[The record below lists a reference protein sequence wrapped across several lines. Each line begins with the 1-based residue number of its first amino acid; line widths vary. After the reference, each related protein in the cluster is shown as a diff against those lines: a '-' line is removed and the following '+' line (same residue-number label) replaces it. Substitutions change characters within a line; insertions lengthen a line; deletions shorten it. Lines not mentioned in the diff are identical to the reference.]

1 MKSSLITAER
11 ISPNRNSP
19 RNHKIDRLTIHCFV
33 GQVTAEEG
41 LAAFA
46 SKSRKASCNYVV
58 GCDGSIGLCVDEADR
73 SWCSS
78 SAANDNRAITIEV
91 ASNTTH
97 PYAVTDKAM
106 DALLDLI
113 EDICRRNGKRRL
125 IWFGN
130 KEESLNYE
138 PVDDELVM
146 TVHRWFAAKE
156 CPGQYLLDRH
166 LEIAIEINR
175 RINYDDHEGPYA
187 VSGTYTVRTGDTL
200 WALSRKWGVSVDD
213 IIDAN
218 NDRYPGIGDT
228 LLAGWIITMPGN
240 TYTVQKGDTL
250 WSLSRKWGCSVN
262 DIIAANKSKYPGIGD
277 MLVAGWVITKP

>member
-1 MKSSLITAER
+1 MIER

-33 GQVTAEEG
+33 GQVTAEQG
-41 LAAFA
+41 LAVFA
-46 SKSRKASCNYVV
+46 KKSKKASCNYVV
-58 GCDGSIGLCVDEADR
+58 GCDGSVGLCVPEGDR

-113 EDICRRNGKRRL
+113 EDICRRNGKDKL
-125 IWFGN
+125 IWFGAN
-130 KEESLNYE
+130 YRTVSLNYQPRDNE
-138 PVDDELVM
+138 MVM

-156 CPGQYLLDRH
+156 CPGQYLLDMH
-166 LEIAIEINR
+166 PVIAAEINER
-175 RINYDDHEGPYA
+175 LNGEHEEPET
-187 VSGTYTVRTGDTL
+187 VSGTYTVQRGDTL
-200 WALSRKWGVSVDD
+200 WALSRRWGVSVNE

-218 NDRYPGIGDT
+218 KDKYPNIGDV
-228 LLAGWIITMPGN
+228 LGAGWELNIPGN

-250 WSLSRKWGCSVN
+250 WSLARRWGCSVN
-262 DIIAANKSKYPGIGD
+262 DIINANKNEYPHIGD
-277 MLVAGWVITKP
+277 VLGAGWAIKKP

>member
-1 MKSSLITAER
+1 MIER

-33 GQVTAEEG
+33 GQVTAEQG
-41 LAAFA
+41 LAVFA
-46 SKSRKASCNYVV
+46 KKSKKASCNYVV
-58 GCDGSIGLCVDEADR
+58 GCDGSVGLCVPEGDR

-113 EDICRRNGKRRL
+113 EDICRRNGKDKL
-125 IWFGN
+125 IWFGVN
-130 KEESLNYE
+130 YRTVSLNYQPRDNE
-138 PVDDELVM
+138 MVM

-156 CPGQYLLDRH
+156 CPGQYLLDMH
-166 LEIAIEINR
+166 PVIAAEINER
-175 RINYDDHEGPYA
+175 LNGEHEEPETE
-187 VSGTYTVRTGDTL
+187 SGTYTVKKGDTL
-200 WALSRKWGVSVDD
+200 WALARKWGVSVND

-218 NDRYPGIGDT
+218 KSKYPRIRSI
-228 LLAGWIITMPGN
+228 LCVGWELNTPGKS
-240 TYTVQKGDTL
+240 YTVQKGDTL
-250 WSLSRKWGCSVN
+250 WSLARRWGVSVN
-262 DIIAANKSKYPGIGD
+262 DIINANKDEYPVIGD
-277 MLVAGWVITKP
+277 MLGAGWAIKKP

>member
-1 MKSSLITAER
+1 MIER

-33 GQVTAEEG
+33 GQVTAEQG
-41 LAAFA
+41 LAVFA
-46 SKSRKASCNYVV
+46 KKSKKASCNYVV
-58 GCDGSIGLCVDEADR
+58 GCDGSVGLCVPEGDR

-113 EDICRRNGKRRL
+113 EDICRRNGKDKL
-125 IWFGN
+125 IWFGAN
-130 KEESLNYE
+130 YRTVSLNYQPRDNE
-138 PVDDELVM
+138 MVM

-156 CPGQYLLDRH
+156 CPGQYLLDMH
-166 LEIAIEINR
+166 PVIAAEINER
-175 RINYDDHEGPYA
+175 LNGEHEEPET
-187 VSGTYTVRTGDTL
+187 VSGTYTVQRGDTL
-200 WALSRKWGVSVDD
+200 WALSRRWGVSVNE

-218 NDRYPGIGDT
+218 KDKYPNIGDV
-228 LLAGWIITMPGN
+228 LGAGWELNIPGN

-250 WSLSRKWGCSVN
+250 WSLSRKWGVSVN

-277 MLVAGWVITKP
+277 FLGAGWVITKP

>member
-1 MKSSLITAER
+1 MIER

-33 GQVTAEEG
+33 GQVTAEQG
-41 LAAFA
+41 LAVFA
-46 SKSRKASCNYVV
+46 KKSKKASCNYVV
-58 GCDGSIGLCVDEADR
+58 GCDGSVGLCVPEGDR

-175 RINYDDHEGPYA
+175 RINYDDHEGPYS

-262 DIIAANKSKYPGIGD
+262 DIVSVNKSKYPGIGD
-277 MLVAGWVITKP
+277 FLGAGWVITKP

>member
-1 MKSSLITAER
+1 MIER

-33 GQVTAEEG
+33 GQVTAEQG
-41 LAAFA
+41 LAVFA
-46 SKSRKASCNYVV
+46 KKSKKASCNYVV
-58 GCDGSIGLCVDEADR
+58 GCDGSVGLCVPEGDR

-113 EDICRRNGKRRL
+113 EDLCRRNGKDKL
-125 IWFGN
+125 IWFGAN
-130 KEESLNYE
+130 YRTVSLNYQPRDNE
-138 PVDDELVM
+138 MVM

-156 CPGQYLLDRH
+156 CPGQYLLDMH
-166 LEIAIEINR
+166 PVIAAEINER
-175 RINYDDHEGPYA
+175 LNGEHEEPET
-187 VSGTYTVRTGDTL
+187 VSGTYTVQRGDTL
-200 WALSRKWGVSVDD
+200 WALSRRWGVSVNE

-218 NDRYPGIGDT
+218 KDKYPNIGDV
-228 LLAGWIITMPGN
+228 LGAGWELNIPGN

-250 WSLSRKWGCSVN
+250 WSLARRWGCSVN
-262 DIIAANKSKYPGIGD
+262 DIINANKNEYPHIGD
-277 MLVAGWVITKP
+277 VLGAGWAIKKP